1 MIAVAILAIAFTSIV
16 KFHTQTLNM
25 NIASNFYIK
34 APLLAKELISEWEI
48 GSLKPDS
55 DIDLNGY
62 VKDFPGFSFE
72 MNNSEIG
79 TDFLDTGSADD
90 NARENIDE
98 NSYDNRGKFFEII
111 CTILYNDGEYSYT
124 MKTLRFITQ

>member
-48 GSLKPDS
+48 GSFKPDS

-62 VKDFPGFSFE
+62 IKDFPGFSFE
-72 MNNSEIG
+72 MNNSEIE

-90 NARENIDE
+90 NAHE
-98 NSYDNRGKFFEII
+98 NSDENRGKLFEII
-111 CTILYNDGEYSYT
+111 CTILYNGGEYSYT
-124 MKTLRFITQ
+124 MKTLRFITQSE